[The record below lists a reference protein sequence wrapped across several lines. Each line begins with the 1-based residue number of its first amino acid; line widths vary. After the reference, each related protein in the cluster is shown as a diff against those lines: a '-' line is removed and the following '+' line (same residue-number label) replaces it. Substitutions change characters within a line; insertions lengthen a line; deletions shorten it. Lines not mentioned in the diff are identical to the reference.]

1 MNWLTLLAPQAALT
15 RVGAIT
21 LLAVAI
27 FSYGWVKGA
36 GHVQDK
42 WDLSAARADKFL
54 DAEVSRLATARAVV
68 ETKFVER
75 VKTVRQ
81 AAQIITKEVPIYV
94 TAEDDRAC
102 LIPDG
107 LVSLLNRA
115 AQSGVPH
122 TDAPSVVDDP
132 AAVARTAPR

>member
-15 RVGAIT
+15 RVGAII

-27 FSYGWVKGA
+27 FCYGWVKGA
-36 GHVQDK
+36 AHTQDK
-42 WDLSAARADKFL
+42 WDLQIALTEKAYES
-54 DAEVSRLATARAVV
+54 EVNRLAIAAAKV
-68 ETKFVER
+68 ETKLVER

-102 LIPDG
+102 HIPDG
-107 LVSLLNRA
+107 FVSLLNRA
-115 AQSGVPH
+115 AQSGVPRA
-122 TDAPSVVDDP
+122 DSPAIVDDP
-132 AAVARTAPR
+132 ATVARAVTR